1 MTRVHGARFPEY
13 DAGFR
18 VQGAARWTPLLLLE
32 TERAVGVQTCTLY
45 QYCDRRETNRHGIT
59 SLGLQGRG
67 TTPTRRVSCDVL
79 PSACSFLSKPGSFT
93 RRAITLYTLSSE
105 QIIVIHL
112 TSLFLCSHTRENQT
126 NALKTYCLVYSA
138 YPTTYV
144 AYSTTDFHLPLFPHR
159 PLSFPPPCPILP
171 PSPPRAQKGEGWQ
184 SGCTS
189 RPAEAASG
197 GDNYH
202 LPPDRVRFP
211 FVTALVRHE
220 TADTESCRPRC
231 RATLP
236 PPHPHPPSQ
245 CARRQPILWRFTP
258 SPYAAH
264 LTVIRVSC

>member
-18 VQGAARWTPLLLLE
+18 VQGAARWTPLLLLLLE

-105 QIIVIHL
+105 QIIIIHL

-138 YPTTYV
+138 YSTTCV
-144 AYSTTDFHLPLFPHR
+144 AYSTTAFHLPLFPHR
-159 PLSFPPPCPILP
+159 PLSFPPPCPSLPPPPRARRKERAGRAGARADPRRQRRAGITTTFLQIGFASHLSLLLSDTKRPTRNHVGRAVELPCHRRTHTLP
-171 PSPPRAQKGEGWQ
+171 PSALAANPSFGASHPRPMPP
-184 SGCTS
+184 TS
-189 RPAEAASG
+189 
-197 GDNYH
+197 
-202 LPPDRVRFP
+202 
-211 FVTALVRHE
+211 
-220 TADTESCRPRC
+220 
-231 RATLP
+231 
-236 PPHPHPPSQ
+236 Q
-245 CARRQPILWRFTP
+245 
-258 SPYAAH
+258 
-264 LTVIRVSC
+264 